1 MFDLKIQENIMK
13 YFASSLV
20 ALAFAATAA
29 HAQDAS
35 PPPADQNAAQPA
47 QPDAATPPATPASE
61 AAAPAAGASTPV
73 SDTEVDSFAK
83 ATVAVQK
90 ITADAKLDESAK
102 QKQMAEA
109 VKSAG
114 LEPARYNDIGK
125 AVSSDPALLAKIR
138 TAMAKYAGTSKG

>member
-1 MFDLKIQENIMK
+1 MK
-13 YFASSLV
+13 YFTSSLA
-20 ALAFAATAA
+20 ALAFVATAA
-29 HAQDAS
+29 QAQNAS
-35 PPPADQNAAQPA
+35 QAPADQSAAQPA
-47 QPDAATPPATPASE
+47 PTDAAAPPATPAPG
-61 AAAPAAGASTPV
+61 AAAPAAGASTLV

-90 ITADAKLDESAK
+90 ISADAQLDESAK

-138 TAMAKYAGTSKG
+138 TAMAKYAGPSKG